1 MKSALAASV
10 VSPFGTTQ
18 GLASQ
23 VRVDEFNCRTT
34 RGISG
39 FRGADVLR
47 RDELRRV
54 AFITLTGFDTF
65 ETIRA
70 IAGDDY
76 ETAVLEPTAR
86 APLSRLD
93 QRARHEDTSSLVI

>member
-1 MKSALAASV
+1 MSSV
-10 VSPFGTTQ
+10 AMS
-18 GLASQ
+18 S
-23 VRVDEFNCRTT
+23 DE
-34 RGISG
+34 
-39 FRGADVLR
+39 
-47 RDELRRV
+47 V

-65 ETIRA
+65 EAIPA